1 MKLARS
7 LSLAIFLSIVIESGF
22 SLDNSID
29 SDVKVKKLKSSK
41 KDTKDQKKLLQKAKV
56 KALKTDTKDDILDK
70 TTTQTTPKFTT
81 TQGNIF
87 NFLLQLIDMRIQS

>member
-7 LSLAIFLSIVIESGF
+7 LSLVIFLSIVIESGF

-56 KALKTDTKDDILDK
+56 KAIKTDTQDDILDK

>member
-1 MKLARS
+1 M
-7 LSLAIFLSIVIESGF
+7 AIFLSIVIESGF

-56 KALKTDTKDDILDK
+56 KAIKTDTQDDILDK